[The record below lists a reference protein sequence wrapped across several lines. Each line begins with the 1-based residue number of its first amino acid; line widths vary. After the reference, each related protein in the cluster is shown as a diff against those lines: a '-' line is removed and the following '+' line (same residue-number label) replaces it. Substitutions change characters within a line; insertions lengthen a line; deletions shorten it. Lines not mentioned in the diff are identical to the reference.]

1 MRQVIKKQTGKK
13 DMRKGHRTFYFSGD
27 NLRGEIIDIKPIAV
41 FRTFQKEHW
50 GEECISS
57 MVGLGGFKDVEWARG
72 ERGNV

>member
-1 MRQVIKKQTGKK
+1 
-13 DMRKGHRTFYFSGD
+13 
-27 NLRGEIIDIKPIAV
+27 LRGEIIDIKPITV

-57 MVGLGGFKDVEWARG
+57 MVGLGCFKDVEGARG